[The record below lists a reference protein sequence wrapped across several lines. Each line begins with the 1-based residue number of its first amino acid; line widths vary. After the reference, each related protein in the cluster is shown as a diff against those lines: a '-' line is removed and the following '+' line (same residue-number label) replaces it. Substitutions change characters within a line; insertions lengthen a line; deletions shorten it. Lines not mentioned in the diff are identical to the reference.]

1 MRSAAA
7 RTLHGLVAVMVLVGV
22 GVEVVTAF
30 TDGPGVAGSMA
41 ERLTRLLSYFTIQSN
56 LLVGGTSALLALDP
70 QRDGRVFRVLRLDG
84 LLCIGV
90 TGIVYHAVLAG
101 LQELT
106 PSGAFANLLLHTT
119 VPVVAV
125 VAWLVVGP
133 RPRAD
138 RATVLWSV
146 AYPVAWLVWT
156 FGRGAVV
163 DWYPYPF
170 LDVGAIGGAQ
180 AVLNALVVAVVFLL
194 LAGVVA
200 FVEHRLPPTPRTV
213 RDGSGA
219 VEDPDASVD
228 APAR

>member
-7 RTLHGLVAVMVLVGV
+7 RSLHGLVAVMVLVGV
-22 GVEVVTAF
+22 GTEVVTAF
-30 TDGPGVAGSMA
+30 TDGPGVAGTMT
-41 ERLTRLLSYFTIQSN
+41 ERLTRLFSYFTIQSN
-56 LLVGGTSALLALDP
+56 LLVGATSALLALDP

-146 AYPVAWLVWT
+146 AYPVAWLVYT
-156 FGRGAVV
+156 FTRGAVV
-163 DWYPYPF
+163 GWYPYPF
-170 LDVGAIGGAQ
+170 LDVGEIGGAQ
-180 AVLNALVVAVVFLL
+180 AALNALVVAVVFLL

-200 FVEHRLPPTPRTV
+200 FVEHRLPPTPRAV

-219 VEDPDASVD
+219 VDPDGSVD
-228 APAR
+228 AGAR